1 MARGNLAFA
10 IVLLAT
16 IVGSMASMEPG
27 TGAAGKSSSAAA
39 ATQSPPAAS
48 PSASTSE
55 YSVTEILK
63 QFLYGQ
69 DMQVAPGSKEVFR
82 RFIENPSDPRFK
94 YSVDSIIATLPDPIE
109 TGFSVKLDDD
119 IDAIQRAAE
128 AEGYVL
134 DRFKLPWPTPVER
147 AAKGGNAEIDQSDE
161 TEPTPDNPAPP
172 GGKPVLRSEPGVLLF
187 RDDDKRRLLV
197 VFMIGETPT
206 SGIHKPALR
215 KALQQSCELRNA
227 FVSSLN
233 VADCGHNCPP
243 PPINIMG
250 PAFSGSQDSIVYAIH
265 DWRSQGSVGEG
276 DTNCRTAKIR
286 MISCS

>member
-16 IVGSMASMEPG
+16 IGGSMALTAPG
-27 TGAAGKSSSAAA
+27 TGTVGNFSSAAA
-39 ATQSPPAAS
+39 ATQSPPAAN

-55 YSVTEILK
+55 YSASEMLK

-69 DMQVAPGSKEVFR
+69 DIQVTPGSKEAFR

-109 TGFSVKLDDD
+109 SGFSVKLDDD
-119 IDAIQRAAE
+119 IDAIQRAAL

-134 DRFKLPWPTPVER
+134 DRFKLPWPTPIER
-147 AAKGGNAEIDQSDE
+147 AAEGGNAEIDQSDD

-187 RDDDKRRLLV
+187 RDDHAHRLLV
-197 VFMIGETPT
+197 VFVVGETPT

-215 KALQQSCELRNA
+215 KSLQQSCELRNA
-227 FVSSLN
+227 FVSSLHL
-233 VADCGHNCPP
+233 ADCGDNCPP
-243 PPINIMG
+243 PHQHHGTGVLGFAGLDCVCN
-250 PAFSGSQDSIVYAIH
+250 S
-265 DWRSQGSVGEG
+265 
-276 DTNCRTAKIR
+276 
-286 MISCS
+286 